1 MFKGGMGNIMK
12 QAQQMQERM
21 EKSQAELANIEVS
34 GEAGAGM
41 SRSL

>member
-21 EKSQAELANIEVS
+21 EKAQEEIKEP
-34 GEAGAGM
+34 
-41 SRSL
+41 RSNR